1 MEVNLNIPKPILQKI
16 IQCIIVGILGIAI
29 SVAIIQH
36 KNSQTNPSPQPA
48 ATSQTETTA
57 K

>member
-1 MEVNLNIPKPILQKI
+1 MNIPKPILQKI

-36 KNSQTNPSPQPA
+36 KNSQTNPSPQPV
-48 ATSQTETTA
+48 ATSQAETTA